1 MSLVK
6 GSFGENERKNERS
19 LVRVS
24 PQGSVVLY
32 STLMYKSYC
41 TSVAGYGSAAAG
53 LFVSLLSTLLRA
65 AIAGFCLSLNRKRK
79 HCARAQASN
88 CNHEGAPALGVGLHQ
103 NRRTTQTTAI
113 VVAAHQVGS
122 GQTHQGPT
130 AVALATT
137 PTRVHDC
144 RAIIRLVGFTKQKS
158 IVE

>member
-1 MSLVK
+1 M
-6 GSFGENERKNERS
+6 NERTKDLWFGS
-19 LVRVS
+19 LRK
-24 PQGSVVLY
+24 GRLCCTVLE
-32 STLMYKSYC
+32 YC
-41 TSVAGYGSAAAG
+41 TSVAGYGSAAR
-53 LFVSLLSTLLRA
+53 SLCLLA
-65 AIAGFCLSLNRKRK
+65 LDFIARCYSCVGFCLSLNRKRK